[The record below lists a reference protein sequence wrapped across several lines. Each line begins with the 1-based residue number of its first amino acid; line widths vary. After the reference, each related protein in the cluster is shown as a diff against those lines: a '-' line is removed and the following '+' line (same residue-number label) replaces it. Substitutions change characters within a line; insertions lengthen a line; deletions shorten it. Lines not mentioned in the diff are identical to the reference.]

1 MSRTVVD
8 AEHKISPIP
17 ECGLKIPFWL
27 NFIHPCQE
35 ILGNVKEFVKKQLS
49 KSKKSF
55 KYDEDACSSSDDEE
69 RILAESDQYD
79 DRKIRESNEPPEQ
92 SSKKQFNKENC
103 KSNNEQKKE
112 MTNIDY

>member
-1 MSRTVVD
+1 MSSTVVD

-17 ECGLKIPFWL
+17 EGGLKIPFWL
-27 NFIHPCQE
+27 NFIHPCLE

>member
-1 MSRTVVD
+1 MVD

-17 ECGLKIPFWL
+17 EGGLKIPFWL

-69 RILAESDQYD
+69 RILAESDNMMIEKFEKVMNLQ
-79 DRKIRESNEPPEQ
+79 
-92 SSKKQFNKENC
+92 
-103 KSNNEQKKE
+103 SNNLRNSLIKRIVNLITNKKKK
-112 MTNIDY
+112 